1 MIDSK
6 ALEHAAQ
13 RSYEYEGDRKG
24 CSYVGWDR
32 EPEEVKIE
40 WRDSVGVAVA
50 AYLSATSPA
59 AEIAGTVG
67 DGWQP
72 RVGDPVEVTD
82 EVLRKY
88 GEWARVPLWVAGIQK
103 DRGVDGLNVA
113 VSEEWPVKGNS
124 QGYTDGFYIGRADA
138 PDDLKPRAMTSP
150 SALSANGGK

>member
-32 EPEEVKIE
+32 EPEDVKAE
-40 WRDSVGVAVA
+40 WRASVRTAVL

-67 DGWQP
+67 DANLKIGQTG
-72 RVGDPVEVTD
+72 VTQDGVEYVVVPKEPTEAMMDAADAAYD
-82 EVLRKY
+82 EFEKS
-88 GEWARVPLWVAGIQK
+88 
-103 DRGVDGLNVA
+103 VDGVWCGA
-113 VSEEWPVKGNS
+113 
-124 QGYTDGFYIGRADA
+124 A
-138 PDDLKPRAMTSP
+138 PTYRAMTTP
-150 SALSANGGK
+150 SALSGGK